1 MRIEH
6 GCLHFARRCGI
17 LTRMAVRVLILAWV
31 LAGLGLGARAAQP
44 PAVRETPLGNMAG
57 YDAIKALTLA
67 TNCSHLG
74 FVGVKG
80 DKQYLVM
87 DGVESPPYD
96 WIIPDSLSGPM
107 DLSRLGFLI
116 QNGNEIAAVVDG
128 KTVGSG
134 YYSVG
139 GDRISFSA
147 DGRHYAYTARRGT
160 AAGDKAFVVRD
171 GVEAK
176 PYPAVEII
184 PVLSPD
190 GNHVAYMVS
199 LGGGKMCV
207 IRDQAEQKAY
217 DQVLAGTILFSP
229 DSQRLAY
236 TASIGG
242 KFVTVIDG
250 QESKPYDGMRMTPI
264 FSADSK
270 RTAYIGSVGTQFVPV
285 IDGVEG
291 PSYDRFTDGSLV
303 FSPDSLHIAYA
314 ARKGKQWQLVLD
326 GKPQQP
332 YEAIIGGAIHFSPDS
347 AHIAY
352 VAAVGTL
359 REVVVD
365 GKVQKPVDEVLW
377 PGPIFS
383 PDSKR
388 LAYLAART
396 GQAVVF
402 TDETDGAPYDSI
414 ADLEFSPDSK
424 HVAYRAL
431 AKSRSMVV
439 MDGKESPP
447 VTATTPVVF
456 SPDGGHWVVAVLEGA
471 ATTIQMDGVDVGKS
485 YTSWVNGARPTFTD
499 PGTANFLMVRDK
511 QYLHVEVPVMVGAR
525 SAAEH

>member
-1 MRIEH
+1 MLSR
-6 GCLHFARRCGI
+6 LPLAA
-17 LTRMAVRVLILAWV
+17 LALIGFPLAA
-31 LAGLGLGARAAQP
+31 LAAQP
-44 PAVRETPLGNMAG
+44 AGVRETPLGNMAA
-57 YDAIKALTLA
+57 YDAIKAVTLA
-67 TNCSHLG
+67 TNCRHLG
-74 FVGVKG
+74 FVGVKR
-80 DKQYLVM
+80 DKQYLVL

-116 QNGNEIAAVVDG
+116 QNGNEISALVDG

-184 PVLSPD
+184 PAFSPD
-190 GNHVAYMVS
+190 GNHIAYMVS

-207 IRDQAEQKAY
+207 IRDQSEQKTY
-217 DQVLAGTILFSP
+217 DQILPGTILFSP

-236 TASIGG
+236 TANIGG
-242 KFVTVIDG
+242 KFIAVIDG
-250 QESKPYDGMRMTPI
+250 QESKPFDAMRMTPI
-264 FSADSK
+264 FSPDSK
-270 RTAYIGSVGTQFVPV
+270 RTAYIGNAGTQFVPV

-303 FSPDSLHIAYA
+303 FSPDSKHIAYA

-326 GKPQQP
+326 GKPGQP
-332 YEAIIGGAIHFSPDS
+332 YEAIIGGATHFSPDS
-347 AHIAY
+347 ARVAY
-352 VAAVGTL
+352 VVAVGTL
-359 REVVVD
+359 RQVIAD
-365 GKVQKPVDEVLW
+365 GKPQKMVDEVLW

-388 LAYLAART
+388 LAYLAARN
-396 GQAVVF
+396 GQALVVA
-402 TDETDGAPYDSI
+402 DGIDGTPYDSI
-414 ADLEFSPDSK
+414 ADLTFSPDSK

-431 AKSRSMVV
+431 AKSKSMVV
-439 MDGKESPP
+439 MDGKEFPP

-456 SPDGGHWVVAVLEGA
+456 SPDGGHWVVAVLNGP
-471 ATTIQMDGVDVGKS
+471 ATTIQLDGVDVGKT
-485 YTSWVNGARPTFTD
+485 YTSWVNGARPTFADT
-499 PGTANFLMVRDK
+499 GTADFLMLRDK
-511 QYLHVEVPVMVGAR
+511 QYVHVEVPLPAAAR
-525 SAAEH
+525 SAAGP